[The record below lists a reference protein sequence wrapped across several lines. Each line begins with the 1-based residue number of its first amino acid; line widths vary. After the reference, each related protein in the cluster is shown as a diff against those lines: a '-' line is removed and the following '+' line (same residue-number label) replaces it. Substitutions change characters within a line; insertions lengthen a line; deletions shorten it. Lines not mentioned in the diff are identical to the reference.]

1 MGMFDTIYLKTPLA
15 CPGCGTEIG
24 EVQTHEFGETMRHYS
39 VGSLVTASPVV
50 TGILKETLWC
60 STCSQ
65 ADRPGESPLY
75 LVIWHSI
82 LAGVEQDLEKAE
94 KRLAAVDR
102 LDLIGWL
109 DESQREAAR
118 WRGKYYA
125 LYHDLERWHEH
136 LEREGNPEPEVE
148 GESEDVR
155 KRRQALRRLWGPP
168 EEVLNAPDPLA
179 AIIERNSPET
189 EDEPNG
195 FW

>member
-15 CPGCGTEIG
+15 CPGCGEAIS

-50 TGILKETLWC
+50 TGIVKETLWC
-60 STCSQ
+60 STCSN
-65 ADRPGESPLY
+65 ADRSGESPLY

-109 DESQREAAR
+109 DENQREAAR
-118 WRGKYYA
+118 WRRKYNA
-125 LYHDLERWHEH
+125 LYHDLKRWHEH
-136 LEREGNPEPEVE
+136 LQRVKDPEPAVE
-148 GESEDVR
+148 GENAEVR
-155 KRRQALRRLWGPP
+155 KRREACRHLLGPP

-179 AIIERNSPET
+179 AIIERNSPEA

-195 FW
+195 F